1 METYMET
8 YMERYFD
15 FLNYE
20 NKTKFLNHCNNLIQ
34 ELESRITILSKKGDD
49 AKYILEFLHA
59 MVKLLKMDKLAT
71 SVNNNPLLMSKIH
84 DKYQECF
91 SDMLVVL
98 EDAVKANDI
107 DENFYLECADA
118 CKKQYLEFKRFFIND
133 LKTY

>member
-1 METYMET
+1 MET

-15 FLNYE
+15 FLNE
-20 NKTKFLNHCNNLIQ
+20 QNKTKFINHCNNLIQ
-34 ELESRITILSKKGDD
+34 ELDSRIAILKGDD
-49 AKYILEFLHA
+49 AKYILGFYQLYI
-59 MVKLLKMDKLAT
+59 KILKMDKLAT

-107 DENFYLECADA
+107 DEKFYLDCADA
-118 CKKQYLEFKRFFIND
+118 IKKQYLEFKRFFIND